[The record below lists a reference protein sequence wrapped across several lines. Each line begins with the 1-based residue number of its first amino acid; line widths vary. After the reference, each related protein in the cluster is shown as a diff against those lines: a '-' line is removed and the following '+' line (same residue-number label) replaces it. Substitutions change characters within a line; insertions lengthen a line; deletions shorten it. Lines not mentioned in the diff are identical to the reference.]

1 MCSSMLVLRTYG
13 SIGRRRQRTCGIYT
27 IVALLLNLKVG
38 GKGSFVQY
46 KSEKAIFTWP
56 LSAEL
61 EVTFIQ
67 LIILAVEITIM

>member
-1 MCSSMLVLRTYG
+1 MVALVVVDNTCSIYIHTYN
-13 SIGRRRQRTCGIYT
+13 

-38 GKGSFVQY
+38 GNASFVQY